1 MENKAKMEEG
11 LRAAREVL
19 VKTIKRIRGY
29 GETCPLEII
38 NRVSRELVGTSH
50 PVSAV
55 LQVEIHVR
63 DSEGCSKEGLTLEK
77 IREEINERL
86 AKPVERVINGE
97 LTNVHLGFVEVIPGG
112 SYYCTVSPV
121 ADFIKAECIGA
132 ISNNIKEWWLG
143 DLATVTFFPS
153 RPMHNHRSLNSWV
166 ND

>member
-1 MENKAKMEEG
+1 MQNEAKMEEG
-11 LRAAREVL
+11 LQAAREVL
-19 VKTIKRIRGY
+19 VKTIKRIRDY

-55 LQVEIHVR
+55 LQVAIHVR

-77 IREEINERL
+77 IREGINERL
-86 AKPVERVINGE
+86 VKPVERVINGE
-97 LTNVHLGFVEVIPGG
+97 LTNVHLGFVEVIPGS

-121 ADFIKAECIGA
+121 ADFIKAECIGS
-132 ISNNIKEWWLG
+132 ISNEIEEWWLG
-143 DLATVTFFPS
+143 SLASVKFFPS
-153 RPMHNHRSLNSWV
+153 RPIHNHRSLNAWA